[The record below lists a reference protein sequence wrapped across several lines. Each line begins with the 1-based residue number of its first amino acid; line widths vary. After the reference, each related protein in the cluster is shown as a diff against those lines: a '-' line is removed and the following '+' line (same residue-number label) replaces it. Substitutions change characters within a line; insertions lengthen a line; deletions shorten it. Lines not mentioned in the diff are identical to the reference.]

1 MIDFLLGVPAKLSAI
16 AAQITGLGSVASQA
30 SVTSLGSPAQ
40 ASTITT
46 LAANCGTPLQAVSP
60 IAMPPKQDG
69 LLGTYYPFRA
79 FPNPALNQLMSALV
93 FNSSSTTDETIVNVT
108 GKGVL
113 NYLGVASASSLNTVT
128 LIIDGVTLFSGSPLS
143 ANTHAAVIIGCL
155 FHVDASD
162 LSKYGVSLDQ
172 IPFNSSLIIKHHSS
186 NTNTVKTYVKY
197 RVTG

>member
-16 AAQITGLGSVASQA
+16 AAQITGLGSPASQA

-69 LLGTYYPFRA
+69 LLGTYYPFIA
-79 FPNPALNQLMSALV
+79 FPNPELNRLLSALV
-93 FNSSSTTDETIVNVT
+93 FTSSSTTDETIVNVT

-113 NYLGVASASSLNTVT
+113 NYLGVASESSQNTVT

-143 ANTHAAVIIGCL
+143 NGYRAAVIIGCL
-155 FHVDASD
+155 FNVDASD

-172 IPFNSSLIIKHHSS
+172 IPFNSSLVIRHHSS
-186 NTNTVKTYVKY
+186 DTNFVRTYVKY